1 MWEGTKLFNDVIPTL
16 LNLKNFKLGILTNG
30 MILHQRRKMAKSGIL
45 NFFSKENR
53 KILTSSE
60 SIFGKP
66 NNKPFE
72 IILEKLN
79 LTNKEVIMV
88 GDTLESD
95 ILGANKMGITSVL
108 LNRRKENYKNNP
120 IKPNYEINNLEQ
132 VLEVIF

>member
-1 MWEGTKLFNDVIPTL
+1 MKDIRIKHLQGKRFDFLPCKTCDFNEYSDVD
-16 LNLKNFKLGILTNG
+16 NLDS
-30 MILHQRRKMAKSGIL
+30 HA
-45 NFFSKENR
+45 
-53 KILTSSE
+53 
-60 SIFGKP
+60 
-66 NNKPFE
+66 E